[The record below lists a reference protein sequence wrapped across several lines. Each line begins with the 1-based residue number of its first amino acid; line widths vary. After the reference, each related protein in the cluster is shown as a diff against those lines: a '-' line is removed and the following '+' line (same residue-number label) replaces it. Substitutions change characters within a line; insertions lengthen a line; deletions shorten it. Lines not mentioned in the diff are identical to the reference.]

1 MRRLISP
8 SLKLSDESRGTDGI
22 VGTDSCD
29 KGFVQII
36 AQGFA
41 REASRER
48 FFFGDRDGA
57 RFFRNDDDDGVGR
70 FAQAASGAVTR
81 PELSIHFIVRREW
94 QEAAGGID
102 ALMSNDD
109 GAVVRGIGFVGDEE
123 RHEELFCNLGIDF
136 DALDHVL
143 IEDGIFLD
151 GDEGADSSLTEQ

>member
-1 MRRLISP
+1 MSVSFSAIEMAPVYSETTMMTASVD
-8 SLKLSDESRGTDGI
+8 SLKP
-22 VGTDSCD
+22 
-29 KGFVQII
+29 
-36 AQGFA
+36 
-41 REASRER
+41 
-48 FFFGDRDGA
+48 
-57 RFFRNDDDDGVGR
+57 
-70 FAQAASGAVTR
+70 SGAVTR
-81 PELSIHFIVRREW
+81 PELLIDFIVRREW